1 MKISTLPWAVKI
13 ETERYV
19 SFLSASYNGW
29 RFIHFL
35 PGISLDR
42 HYLSGNYTLYLS
54 FLCLSAWVDIHRKD
68 KFQA

>member
-1 MKISTLPWAVKI
+1 MKINALPWSIKI
-13 ETERYV
+13 ETERYIL
-19 SFLSASYNGW
+19 FLSADCNGW

-42 HYLSGNYTLYLS
+42 HYFTGNYTLYLS
-54 FLCLSAWVDIHRKD
+54 FLCLSAWIDIRRKD